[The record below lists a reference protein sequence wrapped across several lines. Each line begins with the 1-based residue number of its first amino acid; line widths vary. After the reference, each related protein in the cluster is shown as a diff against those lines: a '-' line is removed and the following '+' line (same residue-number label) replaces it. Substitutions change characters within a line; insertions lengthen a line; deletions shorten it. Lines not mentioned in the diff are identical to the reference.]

1 MSKQFSGTRHRWM
14 LWMASACLLALG
26 LTACGSSS
34 SNNTTSSAAGT
45 TTTPTASSSE
55 ADLSKF
61 QSMVDATM
69 KPQTQWQGP
78 TDPVTPPKNINL
90 ALVTCAGVVA
100 GCVQPAEEAA
110 KAAKSLGWKTT
121 IYDGKGDPTVQSR
134 VVTQAVNGG
143 ATAILLAGVDPTAIQ
158 SAMAAAKAKNIP
170 VGSMTQGIAPT
181 GGLSFDI
188 GANYQKAGEVAG
200 AWIVVDSKGKAV
212 VLPTNDK
219 EFKSTLAL
227 IDGAIATI
235 KECGGCKLK
244 STEFF
249 VAQNIGNGLGD
260 RIAQKLRS
268 NPDVNYVIGAFDP
281 AVSDMVPAIQNAGLA
296 DKVKIISNVGL
307 EQNLGFIRDGKVQ
320 AADIVFDNQ
329 YVGYAGID
337 QMSRVL
343 TKKPLSKS
351 SGETDPR
358 YIYNENVPYGLVTKE
373 NVGDP
378 KKPYRAG
385 FDTVARFNQLWG
397 K

>member
-1 MSKQFSGTRHRWM
+1 MSKQLSATRGRWT
-14 LWMASACLLALG
+14 AVSAALCLAALG

-34 SNNTTSSAAGT
+34 SDSATASTSSGTTSSAANSG
-45 TTTPTASSSE
+45 AGL
-55 ADLSKF
+55 AKF
-61 QSMVDATM
+61 QSMVDAAM
-69 KPQTQWQGP
+69 KPQTKWQGP
-78 TDPVTPPKNINL
+78 TAPVTPPNNVKL

-100 GCVQPAEEAA
+100 GCVQPAQEAA
-110 KAAKSLGWKTT
+110 KAAQSLGWKTT
-121 IYDGKGDPTVQSR
+121 IYDGKGDPTVQNQ

-143 ATAILLAGVDPTAIQ
+143 ATAILMAGVDPSAIQ

-181 GGLSFDI
+181 GGIAFDI

-227 IDGAIATI
+227 INGAIATV
-235 KECGGCKLK
+235 KQCSGCKLE
-244 STEFF
+244 STQFF
-249 VAQNIGNGLGD
+249 VAANIGNGLGD
-260 RIAQKLRS
+260 RIAQTLRN
-268 NPDVNYVIGAFDP
+268 NPDVNYIIGAFDP

-296 DKVKIISNVGL
+296 SKVKIVSNVGL
-307 EQNLGFIRDGKVQ
+307 EQNLGFIRDGNVQ

-329 YVGYAGID
+329 YVGYAAVD

-351 SGETDPR
+351 TGETDPR
-358 YIYNENVPYGLVTKE
+358 YIYNENVPYGLVTKA

-385 FDTVARFNQLWG
+385 FDTVARFKQLWG

>member
-1 MSKQFSGTRHRWM
+1 MKRKSFTTGRRSQW
-14 LWMASACLLALG
+14 LLAALC
-26 LTACGSSS
+26 LAAVTVSACGSSS
-34 SNNTTSSAAGT
+34 SSTSNTSTGS
-45 TTTPTASSSE
+45 TPASSNT
-55 ADLSKF
+55 DLAPF
-61 QSMVDATM
+61 QKTVTAAMT
-69 KPQTQWQGP
+69 PQAQWQGP
-78 TDPVTPPKNINL
+78 TAPVTPPKNVNL

-100 GCVQPAEEAA
+100 GCVQPAQEAA
-110 KAAKSLGWKTT
+110 NAAKSLGWKTT
-121 IYDGKGDPTVQSR
+121 IYDGKGDPSVQSR

-143 ATAILLAGVDPTAIQ
+143 ATAILMAGVDPTAIQ
-158 SAMAAAKAKNIP
+158 SAMAAAKQHNIP

-181 GGLSFDI
+181 GGIQFDI
-188 GANYQKAGEVAG
+188 GANYAKAGQLAG
-200 AWIVVDSKGKAV
+200 AWIVTDSKGKAV

-219 EFKSTLAL
+219 EFKSTVA
-227 IDGAIATI
+227 IVNGAIDVI
-235 KECGGCKLK
+235 KQCKTCSVK
-244 STEFF
+244 SSEFF
-249 VAQNIGNGLGD
+249 VAANIGNGLGD

-296 DKVKIISNVGL
+296 SKVKIISNVGL

-320 AADIVFDNQ
+320 AADVVFDNQ
-329 YVGYAGID
+329 YVGYAAID

-351 SGETDPR
+351 TGETDPR
-358 YIYNENVPYGLVTKE
+358 YIYNENVPYGLVTKA

-385 FDTVARFNQLWG
+385 FDTVAQFNKLWG